1 MDVRKKTGKL
11 GETAAAAFLERQGG
25 RILERNFRS
34 RFGEIDLI
42 GVDGPYL
49 AVIEV
54 KTRRDQGSGLGAEAV
69 DLRKQQKI
77 CSTFNYYRM
86 KRRLTDFV
94 PVRFDVVEVDTDSNC
109 RWIKNAFEYMD
120 Q

>member
-11 GETAAAAFLERQGG
+11 GETAAAAFLESQGV
-25 RILERNFRS
+25 RILEENFRS

-49 AVIEV
+49 AVVEV
-54 KTRRDQGSGLGAEAV
+54 KTRRGRGSGHGAEAV
-69 DLRKQQKI
+69 DLRKQHKI
-77 CSTFNYYRM
+77 CSAFNYYRM
-86 KRRLTDFV
+86 KRQLSDFV
-94 PVRFDVVEVDTDSNC
+94 PVRFDVIEVDEASNC
-109 RWIKNAFEYMD
+109 RWIKNAFEYTE